1 MRFYNNL
8 LNVYSLF
15 LLFIHFTIRTIV
27 MTVTTAN
34 RRKKSRELEGKDMP
48 PEESEEGGKK
58 KGLAMVMARSRVKP
72 MQDHA
77 MVRQSARLTVRQ
89 RIPPRMR

>member
-1 MRFYNNL
+1 MFIH
-8 LNVYSLF
+8 LF
-15 LLFIHFTIRTIV
+15 LFFIHFTTF
-27 MTVTTAN
+27 TALITATAAAK
-34 RRKKSRELEGKDMP
+34 RKKIRELEGKDMP
-48 PEESEEGGKK
+48 PEESKEGGKK